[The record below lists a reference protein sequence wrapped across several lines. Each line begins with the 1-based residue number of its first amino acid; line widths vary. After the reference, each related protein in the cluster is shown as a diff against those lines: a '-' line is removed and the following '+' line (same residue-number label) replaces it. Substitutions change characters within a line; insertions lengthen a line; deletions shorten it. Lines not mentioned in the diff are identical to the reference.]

1 MTYNFVVHANVED
14 ILKFPDGVETNGV
27 NILPSDIAELA
38 LKETRINLIL
48 TCAPEE
54 YAAKREKIVNA
65 LGGEQFIK
73 FG

>member
-1 MTYNFVVHANVED
+1 MTYNLVVHANVDD
-14 ILKFPDGVETNGV
+14 ILKCPDGVETNGV

-48 TCAPEE
+48 TCAEEE
-54 YAAKREKIVNA
+54 YSDKREKIANA